1 MLTHFNLVANMSQ
14 YVGDSSH
21 HDIKIIDEST
31 EYNQVCANVASWN
44 MERIFLLGSSV
55 IIVAFSGQKNKSAIF
70 RTDFVGKTHKDTEQ
84 PS

>member
-31 EYNQVCANVASWN
+31 EYNQVCANVAS
-44 MERIFLLGSSV
+44 
-55 IIVAFSGQKNKSAIF
+55 
-70 RTDFVGKTHKDTEQ
+70 
-84 PS
+84 

>member
-14 YVGDSSH
+14 YVGDSTH

-44 MERIFLLGSSV
+44 MERIFFATLSSSIQV
-55 IIVAFSGQKNKSAIF
+55 MLY
-70 RTDFVGKTHKDTEQ
+70 
-84 PS
+84 